1 MSETC
6 RDSIRHSTVRS
17 QPRDR
22 SMSST
27 TIVAIR
33 ESPPHEARRFL
44 CPVST
49 WEFLRDLG
57 QTFGWHPRG
66 ATYVTNSR
74 QRTLPPATIR
84 HNYQPGG
91 MQDCKQ
97 IEADD
102 ASEWASALGIAKGSS
117 YFSGMIRAHAA
128 FVRSADEPLL
138 DMVDEF
144 IDFAH
149 AGAFVFALC
158 AEPDALNRSSNDN
171 ERGGESRETLAAAG
185 THRENALSTPR

>member
-1 MSETC
+1 
-6 RDSIRHSTVRS
+6 
-17 QPRDR
+17 
-22 SMSST
+22 MSST

-33 ESPPHEARRFL
+33 APQQEARRFV
-44 CPVST
+44 CPVNT

-66 ATYVTNSR
+66 ATYVTSSR
-74 QRTLPPATIR
+74 QKSPPPTNIR

-102 ASEWASALGIAKGSS
+102 AIEWASALGLAKRSAH
-117 YFSGMIRAHAA
+117 FSGMIRAHATL
-128 FVRSADEPLL
+128 VSSAEEPLL

-144 IDFAH
+144 IEFAR
-149 AGAFVFALC
+149 AGGFVFALC
-158 AEPDALNRSSNDN
+158 AEPDKPARPSPKALATRD
-171 ERGGESRETLAAAG
+171 
-185 THRENALSTPR
+185 

>member
-1 MSETC
+1 
-6 RDSIRHSTVRS
+6 
-17 QPRDR
+17 
-22 SMSST
+22 MSST
-27 TIVAIR
+27 IIVALSG
-33 ESPPHEARRFL
+33 SPQHEARRFV
-44 CPVST
+44 CPVGT

-66 ATYVTNSR
+66 ATYVTNPR
-74 QRTLPPATIR
+74 QKTLPPAAIR

-91 MQDCKQ
+91 EQDCKQ

-102 ASEWASALGIAKGSS
+102 AIEWASALGIAKRSS

-128 FVRSADEPLL
+128 LVRSAEEPLL

-144 IDFAH
+144 IEFAR

-158 AEPDALNRSSNDN
+158 AEPDGLARPSTGD
-171 ERGGESRETLAAAG
+171 ERGGRSLQR
-185 THRENALSTPR
+185 

>member
-1 MSETC
+1 
-6 RDSIRHSTVRS
+6 
-17 QPRDR
+17 
-22 SMSST
+22 MSST
-27 TIVAIR
+27 TIVALR
-33 ESPPHEARRFL
+33 GSPQHETRRFV

-66 ATYVTNSR
+66 ATYVTSSR
-74 QRTLPPATIR
+74 QRTLATLR

-91 MQDCKQ
+91 TQDCKQ

-102 ASEWASALGIAKGSS
+102 AIEWASALGIAKRSS

-128 FVRSADEPLL
+128 LVRSTEEPLL
-138 DMVDEF
+138 DMLDEF

-149 AGAFVFALC
+149 AGAFVFALHS
-158 AEPDALNRSSNDN
+158 EPDRLTRPSKGS
-171 ERGGESRETLAAAG
+171 ERGGESDELATTAEVAVK
-185 THRENALSTPR
+185 